1 MEDEK
6 NSSDENVAP
15 AAKAVEAGCPICLES
30 FKDKAFVDVCFHTF
44 CYSCILQWADVVSSC
59 PMCKAPFKS
68 IIHNVRSTDSY
79 DQHDIKP
86 KPVLV
91 SQEVSLAEA
100 RRFWYRTTRLSSSKK
115 SRTKS
120 SPSTKRSVPKGRNIS
135 AEKRRRAIYA
145 ANLWVKPFP
154 AQDGVKKV
162 RETTPKFFKS
172 NPAASHRLIPW
183 LTREFK
189 VILGEEDSGFVVALI
204 NSLLDTYDI
213 ASPEFAQQ
221 LQPFLFEKTAHFVH
235 EFVSFARAPCDMV
248 AYDEKAEYDVPP
260 DGAPLPELV
269 PIENDE
275 PGPSGL
281 NQKYFDE
288 AVQDGKRVDNS
299 PTMKQHCDE
308 DDDSG
313 SVSSR
318 HDKDQEKKQV
328 ETRGDKSTVH
338 SRDNDNRSRYDGS
351 SSHRQKY
358 SERHDSRDR
367 RHDSRDH
374 RNDSRDHRRDEK
386 DGRRRHS
393 HLHRSDGYRRRNY
406 SSGSSTERHSKRKRR
421 YRSPSSGSDRG
432 HGSKYSRGSDRYS
445 KHSRRK
451 DSSSRSGHRRNSS
464 SGKRKHRHY
473 SSDSGSSRYSS
484 PTRHTSNK
492 KVRSKERKGS
502 PAPTKTEAAA
512 PDSVEQAPDEVLQQ
526 ELVNLE
532 EQINVDK
539 KMLLKNL
546 LRKERLALLHDSID
560 KEQLDEDE
568 SLNVSDNKL
577 KEELQHLDEA
587 ITTGKTALIS
597 VMKRISSTDS
607 THDATE
613 Q

>member
-1 MEDEK
+1 
-6 NSSDENVAP
+6 
-15 AAKAVEAGCPICLES
+15 
-30 FKDKAFVDVCFHTF
+30 
-44 CYSCILQWADVVSSC
+44 
-59 PMCKAPFKS
+59 MC
-68 IIHNVRSTDSY
+68 
-79 DQHDIKP
+79 
-86 KPVLV
+86 VLLCV
-91 SQEVSLAEA
+91 
-100 RRFWYRTTRLSSSKK
+100 
-115 SRTKS
+115 
-120 SPSTKRSVPKGRNIS
+120 G
-135 AEKRRRAIYA
+135 
-145 ANLWVKPFP
+145 
-154 AQDGVKKV
+154 
-162 RETTPKFFKS
+162 
-172 NPAASHRLIPW
+172 
-183 LTREFK
+183 
-189 VILGEEDSGFVVALI
+189 
-204 NSLLDTYDI
+204 
-213 ASPEFAQQ
+213 
-221 LQPFLFEKTAHFVH
+221 
-235 EFVSFARAPCDMV
+235 
-248 AYDEKAEYDVPP
+248 
-260 DGAPLPELV
+260 
-269 PIENDE
+269 
-275 PGPSGL
+275 
-281 NQKYFDE
+281 
-288 AVQDGKRVDNS
+288 
-299 PTMKQHCDE
+299 
-308 DDDSG
+308 
-313 SVSSR
+313 VSSR

>member
-338 SRDNDNRSRYDGS
+338 NRSILSAMTAETVAMTAGIIEMIAGTTDVMKKMVDVDTVTYIVVMVTDVVIIPLVVQQRDILRENEDTDLHHQVLIGVMVVSTLEVLTDTVSILEGKIPPQGVVTEGIQAVVKGS
-351 SSHRQKY
+351 IAITALTVAAVGTALPQ
-358 SERHDSRDR
+358 D
-367 RHDSRDH
+367 
-374 RNDSRDHRRDEK
+374 
-386 DGRRRHS
+386 
-393 HLHRSDGYRRRNY
+393 
-406 SSGSSTERHSKRKRR
+406 TPVTRR
-421 YRSPSSGSDRG
+421 Y
-432 HGSKYSRGSDRYS
+432 
-445 KHSRRK
+445 
-451 DSSSRSGHRRNSS
+451 
-464 SGKRKHRHY
+464 
-473 SSDSGSSRYSS
+473 
-484 PTRHTSNK
+484 
-492 KVRSKERKGS
+492 VVRKG
-502 PAPTKTEAAA
+502 K
-512 PDSVEQAPDEVLQQ
+512 EVQLPLKQKQQ
-526 ELVNLE
+526 HQTVWNRHLMKCCNRNWS
-532 EQINVDK
+532 I
-539 KMLLKNL
+539 
-546 LRKERLALLHDSID
+546 LRSRL
-560 KEQLDEDE
+560 
-568 SLNVSDNKL
+568 
-577 KEELQHLDEA
+577 
-587 ITTGKTALIS
+587 TWT
-597 VMKRISSTDS
+597 RRCC
-607 THDATE
+607 
-613 Q
+613 